1 MHGHSLTGTSI
12 LVALIAMHRAASH
25 KEQQKWHCRRALQ
38 QNLDRSRSGYRRK
51 HDGAAPGVRRF
62 HVKLRHGVFAV
73 VLLFCWAAAARADDS
88 GTVITIKG
96 GKFVPS
102 EVTVPANTRVKL
114 IVRNQDPS
122 MSEFES
128 VDLHR
133 EKTVTPGNQIL
144 VFVGPLSAG
153 SYEFFDDF
161 HPQDRGHLIAK

>member
-1 MHGHSLTGTSI
+1 
-12 LVALIAMHRAASH
+12 
-25 KEQQKWHCRRALQ
+25 
-38 QNLDRSRSGYRRK
+38 
-51 HDGAAPGVRRF
+51 
-62 HVKLRHGVFAV
+62 VKLRHGAYAV
-73 VLLFCWAAAARADDS
+73 VLLLCCAAAARADDS

-96 GKFVPS
+96 GKFAPS
-102 EVTVPANTRVKL
+102 EVTVPANTKVKL